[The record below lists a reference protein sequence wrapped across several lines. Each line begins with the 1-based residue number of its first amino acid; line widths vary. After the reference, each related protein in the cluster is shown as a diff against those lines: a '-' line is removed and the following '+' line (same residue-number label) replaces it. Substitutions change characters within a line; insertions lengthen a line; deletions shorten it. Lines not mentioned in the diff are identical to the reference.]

1 MKSTY
6 SPSVESG
13 ISHAKGNI
21 CFEFLRQFREA
32 GTSGKVSVKT
42 NDVVGLCVVGRGEMD
57 VVLLFWD
64 M

>member
-1 MKSTY
+1 MQKVTFALSFL
-6 SPSVESG
+6 
-13 ISHAKGNI
+13 GNL
-21 CFEFLRQFREA
+21 EKLVPLAR
-32 GTSGKVSVKT
+32 SVKT